1 MEQSSSSRSRRRR
14 RKSATPAPPPTHSVA
29 CLHSATPTTP
39 LQASTAAPATP
50 LAATPFFSPAAPQSE
65 DFRQWALLS
74 PSQARSF
81 LRTPRVTAA
90 SPSPTSAAAPVA
102 VAAPA
107 APNPLATL
115 PPWALRLLAMQQRA
129 LLALRQSLHAA
140 RADARSLACALAD
153 ADEELALRA
162 SGGRAAAPAT
172 PRGEGLGVVADHRGA
187 QPALG
192 PCCAADPLHA
202 WYAPRSGSGE
212 LSALPPA
219 PAGRLA
225 WAEAEALSLLLDI
238 YNWLLG
244 QGPPFSR
251 RAFWLEA
258 RGCSLSGHSLAL
270 LHSSSPS
277 AEEGAAA
284 ALVLQSELRRARDA
298 INLRLMRT
306 NVAMAH
312 AESSATW
319 ADAAE
324 AMFGWLQACAP
335 SPRPRFPSLPSLLP
349 PMPLSACLRGGGGV
363 VRLSA
368 PAGQRL
374 YALNDT
380 GAEVRV
386 AVSPCEGGEVAPLSG
401 DGPLCGALRLR
412 LRFADAPGPAASK
425 PVDLVVDAQRVD
437 GTSQY
442 NGECED
448 DLEAAGPCQG
458 RGQRPQAEE
467 GARGD
472 NPFARPEVGRCF
484 EVEEGAAATPTSE
497 SSLSPH
503 AAEPLLRQEG
513 HGLSHAEQA
522 GVRVGSTWE
531 SPSTRVA
538 AGERCSPKAAPWQIE
553 RAGTLLRRAEE
564 AWAAQA
570 KSLAQESEASDCAA
584 GGGETRLSPTSPPTG
599 GDGVPVA
606 TIQLHGPTERAA
618 ALALTKAAN
627 GVASLSSGR
636 TSLARRATAA
646 LSRLPLK
653 SEAKALESRRELLV
667 GLLLHPTA
675 GAAAAATAEASA
687 AEWVSSVAARVV
699 AAPAAARPRELRGLQ
714 APRVSMVVE
723 AFRAASAASGPKE
736 SAEWDGPALAAA
748 ATRLEG
754 VCSALKKL
762 ARAEAPPRA
771 TTHPRVS
778 PRGSTSSKG
787 GAAGSTARSP
797 LQPIDSAH
805 SGANA
810 KTTDSAEGAT
820 ASLRQEPTGGAPTM
834 PQARDADAAAAQDA
848 DPAAAQDADA
858 AAAPAAPPKPAAV
871 AAAVPPA
878 ATPPDAQLEQERK
891 RLFARRCSR
900 EAARSAALVATRS
913 DATEIGA
920 AAPAGFAEQNGAA
933 AAVGLAAEHRG
944 RGGGLS
950 QEAVAEALGVD

>member
-1 MEQSSSSRSRRRR
+1 M
-14 RKSATPAPPPTHSVA
+14 
-29 CLHSATPTTP
+29 
-39 LQASTAAPATP
+39 
-50 LAATPFFSPAAPQSE
+50 LAAVG
-65 DFRQWALLS
+65 DHD
-74 PSQARSF
+74 
-81 LRTPRVTAA
+81 
-90 SPSPTSAAAPVA
+90 
-102 VAAPA
+102 
-107 APNPLATL
+107 
-115 PPWALRLLAMQQRA
+115 ALRDMARLVW
-129 LLALRQSLHAA
+129 RQGAQGL
-140 RADARSLACALAD
+140 
-153 ADEELALRA
+153 
-162 SGGRAAAPAT
+162 AT
-172 PRGEGLGVVADHRGA
+172 PRSPRG
-187 QPALG
+187 
-192 PCCAADPLHA
+192 
-202 WYAPRSGSGE
+202 S
-212 LSALPPA
+212 PPA
-219 PAGRLA
+219 A
-225 WAEAEALSLLLDI
+225 
-238 YNWLLG
+238 
-244 QGPPFSR
+244 
-251 RAFWLEA
+251 
-258 RGCSLSGHSLAL
+258 
-270 LHSSSPS
+270 SSPS

-335 SPRPRFPSLPSLLP
+335 SPRPRFPVLPPTCPQFPPLMPRAGLLLTIACALPRQSLPSLLP

-386 AVSPCEGGEVAPLSG
+386 AVSPCEGGEVDGGPPARAPPSTPRTWGGASAELLATPPPHARMTAAAAAAARWEVVLAPGEVAPLSG

-522 GVRVGSTWE
+522 GVRVGSSWE

-618 ALALTKAAN
+618 AL
-627 GVASLSSGR
+627 VSLS
-636 TSLARRATAA
+636 
-646 LSRLPLK
+646 
-653 SEAKALESRRELLV
+653 
-667 GLLLHPTA
+667 
-675 GAAAAATAEASA
+675 
-687 AEWVSSVAARVV
+687 
-699 AAPAAARPRELRGLQ
+699 Q
-714 APRVSMVVE
+714 A
-723 AFRAASAASGPKE
+723 
-736 SAEWDGPALAAA
+736 
-748 ATRLEG
+748 
-754 VCSALKKL
+754 
-762 ARAEAPPRA
+762 
-771 TTHPRVS
+771 
-778 PRGSTSSKG
+778 
-787 GAAGSTARSP
+787 
-797 LQPIDSAH
+797 Q
-805 SGANA
+805 
-810 KTTDSAEGAT
+810 
-820 ASLRQEPTGGAPTM
+820 
-834 PQARDADAAAAQDA
+834 
-848 DPAAAQDADA
+848 
-858 AAAPAAPPKPAAV
+858 
-871 AAAVPPA
+871 
-878 ATPPDAQLEQERK
+878 RK
-891 RLFARRCSR
+891 
-900 EAARSAALVATRS
+900 
-913 DATEIGA
+913 
-920 AAPAGFAEQNGAA
+920 
-933 AAVGLAAEHRG
+933 
-944 RGGGLS
+944 
-950 QEAVAEALGVD
+950 